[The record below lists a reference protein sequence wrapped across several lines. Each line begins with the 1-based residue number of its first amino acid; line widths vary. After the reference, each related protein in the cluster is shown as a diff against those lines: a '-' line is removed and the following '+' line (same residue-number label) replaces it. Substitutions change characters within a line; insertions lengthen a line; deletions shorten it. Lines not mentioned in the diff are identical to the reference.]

1 MNTAYQFPNS
11 NRLHVKRFVSMA
23 VATCAVMIG
32 GCASPLIKPDI
43 DATTDVR
50 LAATPN
56 AAPQS
61 TITNFTE
68 SLRCMDEK
76 LARYEIS
83 GLLIG
88 AQEVFDAASEVAG
101 TTDMLLT
108 SLSTMSRNSKAFGI
122 VTLSQDLSD
131 VAQYYNL
138 HGNQNFQ
145 SPDFFIRLSSP
156 QIDRGVQTNQAGGGV
171 GVLGAGE
178 VQYSRDRI
186 ASVVSLDMNLGTVR
200 NLQLLPGIYSSN
212 SIAVLRKGSATDLSG
227 EIQKLGA
234 VFRITN
240 DNSEGFHHSVRTLI
254 ELGAIEVVGRLTQ
267 IPYWEC
273 LDIESTNPAVQ
284 AQIQDWYAGLS
295 VEERV
300 KFTQGK
306 LSALGF
312 YQGEINGI
320 DDQSLHTA
328 IATYKAKQGLI
339 ADGEIDFLLYYN
351 LIIDQT
357 PVVAHHVALLQ
368 NTSNDN
374 NSTASSRAPL
384 SLDNTKLV
392 PLELQ
397 MKTSRG
403 DSRAV
408 YRAGENVDLSIEVS
422 NDAHVFCYYQQGDGG
437 VIKIFPNRFRPYSRL
452 SAGEELTIPGN
463 DSFQIKTNK
472 AGENEQLMCMA
483 SYENIEENL
492 PPQLSEKDLQ
502 TLPVDDLEQIMGF
515 YRAVAQTLPLRKTI
529 ELEVIE

>member
-254 ELGAIEVVGRLTQ
+254 ELGA
-267 IPYWEC
+267 
-273 LDIESTNPAVQ
+273 
-284 AQIQDWYAGLS
+284 
-295 VEERV
+295 
-300 KFTQGK
+300 
-306 LSALGF
+306 
-312 YQGEINGI
+312 
-320 DDQSLHTA
+320 A

-374 NSTASSRAPL
+374 NSTVSSRAPL

-483 SYENIEENL
+483 SYENIEEKL